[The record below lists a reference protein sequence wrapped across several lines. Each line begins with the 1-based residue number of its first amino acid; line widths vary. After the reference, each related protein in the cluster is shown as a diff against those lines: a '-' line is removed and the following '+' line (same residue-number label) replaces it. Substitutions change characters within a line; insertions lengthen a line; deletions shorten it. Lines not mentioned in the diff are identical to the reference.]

1 MAERKLTILK
11 AAETVL
17 KDSGK
22 PMSAAEIH
30 AAIVKKNLFTFGA
43 KDPVA
48 MVRTAL
54 RKELRKEEGGR
65 SSRVRQVDREKFAM
79 A

>member
-1 MAERKLTILK
+1 MAERKLTIVT
-11 AAETVL
+11 AAESVL
-17 KDSGK
+17 KESGK
-22 PMSAAEIH
+22 PMTAAEIH
-30 AAIVKKNLFTFGA
+30 AAVVKKNLFTFGA

-65 SSRVRQVDREKFAM
+65 SSRVRQVDRERFAV
-79 A
+79 

>member
-1 MAERKLTILK
+1 MAERKLTIVT
-11 AAETVL
+11 AAESVL
-17 KDSGK
+17 KESGK
-22 PMSAAEIH
+22 PMTAAEIH
-30 AAIVKKNLFTFGA
+30 AAVVKKNLFTFGA

-65 SSRVRQVDREKFAM
+65 SSRVRPGDRERFAV
-79 A
+79 